1 MSLLT
6 TDIRK
11 VKRLSLREVR
21 LPERREPITPI
32 QVERPPTEEEIAY
45 SRLVAINPL
54 IEELVGRLDLVSPTT
69 AERIN
74 KVTLPD
80 EYSTP
85 PENVPQG
92 VDSLKLITF
101 AKTIIEGER
110 GYTREEIV
118 ERIIKA
124 TNVSQDRAD
133 IGFTLLLQYGAIEQT
148 INPYIYHLKDSTP
161 F

>member
-69 AERIN
+69 EERIN
-74 KVTLPD
+74 KVTLLD
-80 EYSTP
+80 EYNTP
-85 PENVPQG
+85 QENVPQG

-118 ERIIKA
+118 ERIIQA
-124 TNVSQDRAD
+124 TNVSRDRAD
-133 IGFTLLLQYGAIEQT
+133 IGFTLLLQAGALEQT
-148 INPYIYHLKDSTP
+148 TNPYIYHLIDSTP